1 MMKAFEWTNPAN
13 INEAVKM
20 LQASPGRYR
29 RSAAADCRRPGLADD
44 DERLH
49 VAAGACCQ
57 SERIFRGSI
66 SISLTARGLTIGA
79 LVTLTELEEHAG
91 VRKSFPGLAE
101 AAHSI
106 ATPQIRN
113 LGTVGGNLCQRPRCW
128 YFRLEEVNCLKK
140 GGSECYAAS
149 GENKYN
155 AIIAGGPSYIVHP
168 SDLAPMLLA
177 LGATV
182 TVIGAAGKR
191 VIPLDKFFT
200 LPSEGNIRRENVLK
214 NDDIITQI
222 YVPASALAEKST
234 YLKFK
239 ERESLD
245 FALASAA
252 VALRL
257 GPNQAVQRCADCS
270 WRRGADTVARSR
282 GREISRWQKI
292 DAGRACRSREDRAR
306 RSEAA
311 REKCVQGSACANART
326 SRVSKSGKCLGGS
339 YGKRISRTT
348 PISVLRIAAV
358 EEVLHARSTG
368 DKC

>member
-1 MMKAFEWTNPAN
+1 MKAFEWTNPATV
-13 INEAVKM
+13 NEAVKM
-20 LQASPGRYR
+20 LSTPSATDIDEAPRPIAGGQDLLTTMKDYTSRPARLVNLKSIPGMN
-29 RSAAADCRRPGLADD
+29 
-44 DERLH
+44 
-49 VAAGACCQ
+49 
-57 SERIFRGSI
+57 RIT
-66 SISLTARGLTIGA
+66 LTARGLTIGA

-91 VRKSFPGLAE
+91 VRKSYPGLAE

-128 YFRLEEVNCLKK
+128 YFRLEEVICLKK
-140 GGSECYAAS
+140 GGSECYAAT

-155 AIIAGGPSYIVHP
+155 AIFGGGPSYIVHP

-182 TVIGAAGKR
+182 TVTGAAGKR

-214 NDDIITQI
+214 NDDIITEI
-222 YVPASALAEKST
+222 FVPASPLAARST

-252 VALRL
+252 VAVRMTGRTFRDARIVL
-257 GPNQAVQRCADCS
+257 GGVAPIP
-270 WRRGADTVARSR
+270 WRVPAAEKFLIGKALTP
-282 GREISRWQKI
+282 EIL
-292 DAGRACRSREDRAR
+292 A
-306 RSEAA
+306 EAA
-311 REKCVQGSACANART
+311 KIALADAKPLEKNAYKVPLTQTLVR
-326 SRVSKSGKCLGGS
+326 RALD
-339 YGKRISRTT
+339 RINK
-348 PISVLRIAAV
+348 I
-358 EEVLHARSTG
+358 
-368 DKC
+368 

>member
-1 MMKAFEWTNPAN
+1 MKAFEWTNPATVQ
-13 INEAVKM
+13 EAVKM
-20 LQASPGRYR
+20 LT
-29 RSAAADCRRPGLADD
+29 
-44 DERLH
+44 
-49 VAAGACCQ
+49 VAAPGDIDEAPRPIAGGQ
-57 SERIFRGSI
+57 DLLTTMKDYTSRPARLVNLKHIRGLNNI
-66 SISLTARGLTIGA
+66 TLNARGLTIGA

-128 YFRLEEVNCLKK
+128 YFRLEEVICLKK

-155 AIIAGGPSYIVHP
+155 AIIAGGPSHIVHP
-168 SDLAPMLLA
+168 SDLAPMLVA
-177 LGATV
+177 LGASV
-182 TVIGAAGKR
+182 TVVGSSGKR

-214 NDDIITQI
+214 NEEIITEI
-222 YVPASALAEKST
+222 FVPASPLATNST

-252 VALRL
+252 VAVRMGPDQTVKEARIVL
-257 GPNQAVQRCADCS
+257 GGVAPIPWRVPNAEKFLIGKNLKPDVLA
-270 WRRGADTVARSR
+270 
-282 GREISRWQKI
+282 
-292 DAGRACRSREDRAR
+292 
-306 RSEAA
+306 EAA
-311 REKCVQGSACANART
+311 KIALAEAKPLEKNAYKVPLAQTLVR
-326 SRVSKSGKCLGGS
+326 RALAKAGG
-339 YGKRISRTT
+339 
-348 PISVLRIAAV
+348 VNA
-358 EEVLHARSTG
+358 
-368 DKC
+368 